1 MRNFYT
7 DTKIIEVIENI
18 TDDAYEIEIEVDA
31 EGTHYSGYNTDGD
44 IVQIDTFEKDG
55 VRYLE
60 MGVDG
65 DIVAKADIIDL
76 FA

>member
-1 MRNFYT
+1 MKNCYT
-7 DTKIIEVIENI
+7 DTKIIQVIENI
-18 TDDAYEIEIEVDA
+18 VEGSVECSFDA
-31 EGTHYSGYNTDGD
+31 EGAHYSGYNTDGD
-44 IVQIDTFEKDG
+44 IVQIDTFEQDG

-65 DIVAKADIIDL
+65 NVMTEAEITDL